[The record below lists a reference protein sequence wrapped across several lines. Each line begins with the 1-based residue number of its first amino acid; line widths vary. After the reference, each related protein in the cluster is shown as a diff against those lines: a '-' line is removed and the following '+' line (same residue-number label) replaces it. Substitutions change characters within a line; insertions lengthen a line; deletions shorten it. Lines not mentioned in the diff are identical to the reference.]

1 MANPKR
7 RHSRRRN
14 RSHARRSRRN
24 PLFGKTRTRRS
35 YRHSR
40 RRSNPGVAGFNTTE
54 LIKLAAGGAI
64 GVVGSKY
71 LTQLA
76 LGSNN
81 TGAMGAIGQ
90 GVATLAL
97 AWAGNKFAG
106 KDVALGIA
114 AGGFG
119 AIVLSLAQSYL
130 GTPGGSMSG
139 LGDPFGAALLGDYVP
154 GTIAVPSMWATPAP
168 VAVVKKTTNGR

>member
-7 RHSRRRN
+7 RRRSRN
-14 RSHARRSRRN
+14 RSHARRSRRRSN
-24 PLFGKTRTRRS
+24 PLFGRTRVRR

-54 LIKLAAGGAI
+54 LIKLAGGAAV

-71 LTQLA
+71 LSQLA

-81 TGAMGAIGQ
+81 SGAMGAAAQ

-97 AWAGNKFAG
+97 AWLGNKFGG
-106 KDVALGIA
+106 KDVATGIV

-119 AIVLSLAQSYL
+119 AIALSLASTYI
-130 GTPGGSMSG
+130 GAPGGSMSG
-139 LGDPFGAALLGDYVP
+139 LGDPLGAMMLGDFVP
-154 GTIAVPSMWATPAP
+154 GTIPMPGAFNAP
-168 VAVVKKTTNGR
+168 MVVASKKSNGR

>member
-1 MANPKR
+1 MANPQR
-7 RHSRRRN
+7 RPRSRN
-14 RSHARRSRRN
+14 RPKARRSNRRRSN
-24 PLFGKTRTRRS
+24 PFTSRTRVKR

-54 LIKLAAGGAI
+54 LIKLAGGAAV

-71 LTQLA
+71 LSQLA
-76 LGSNN
+76 LGGNN
-81 TGAMGAIGQ
+81 SGAMGAAAQ

-97 AWAGNKFAG
+97 AWLGNKFGG
-106 KDVALGIA
+106 KDVATGIV

-119 AIVLSLAQSYL
+119 AIALSLASTYI

-139 LGDPFGAALLGDYVP
+139 LGDPLGAALLGDFVP
-154 GTIAVPSMWATPAP
+154 GSIPMPGQFSVAAP
-168 VAVVKKTTNGR
+168 MVVKKSNGR